1 MNHFDY
7 MAPVEVFNNHFA
19 GFSDHWHDEFKKK
32 NIWTKLFFP
41 NFQNHVSDDV
51 TATLESHPPGLLLP
65 LKSNTQIKVD
75 IGSSLLHYVQII
87 NDISK

>member
-1 MNHFDY
+1 MAKSVSVDGNYLPFNWIKWWDAYMNHFDY
-7 MAPVEVFNNHFA
+7 MAPVEVFNNHFT

-32 NIWTKLFFP
+32 NFWTKLVFP

-65 LKSNTQIKVD
+65 
-75 IGSSLLHYVQII
+75 
-87 NDISK
+87 